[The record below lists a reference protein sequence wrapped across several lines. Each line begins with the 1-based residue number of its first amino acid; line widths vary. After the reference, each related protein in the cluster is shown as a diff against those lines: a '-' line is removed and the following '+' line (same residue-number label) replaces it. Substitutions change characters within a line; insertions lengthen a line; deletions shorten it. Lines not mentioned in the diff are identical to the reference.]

1 MATTVAVTVPSTLAE
16 TGVKASLSAAVSLA
30 AGGILPV
37 TVGTVLGS
45 LELPSFGSL
54 QWPFGS

>member
-1 MATTVAVTVPSTLAE
+1 MAVTVPSTLAE